1 MAKEINDVEGMKRS
15 IETDAVIIKK
25 EIVCNICKGS
35 WNRQYDVEI
44 HIRSDHCPY
53 KYLHMCT
60 NADCKKTLVKKRDH
74 YFEKNKKK
82 VACTEGYKT
91 VEFPNSRLVM
101 NSDYECPKCAG
112 RYKSSAGLST
122 HEKNCEA
129 LKPVLVKGKA
139 PILEPVVAP
148 GAVPEAA
155 PAAAS
160 EEADIDNQCVEYK
173 VNFDEVIEEQ
183 EDGEAQLA
191 AAAAITMPYEDVV
204 MIDNKKKLIE
214 SIQVELNKMN
224 QLMTLEE
231 KIFKE
236 IRGLIFLN
244 SKNFS
249 SIHNQTT
256 MEDDGD
262 SENLSS
268 VDNSKSKRKRL
279 SENDDH
285 KEKNRAKDDDKS
297 TTTTINSECGD
308 EETSSE
314 PLQEVNKIARI
325 KFHKNN

>member
-1 MAKEINDVEGMKRS
+1 MAKEEGMKRS

-44 HIRSDHCPY
+44 HIRSDHYPY

-60 NADCKKTLVKKRDH
+60 NADCKRTVK
-74 YFEKNKKK
+74 
-82 VACTEGYKT
+82 
-91 VEFPNSRLVM
+91 
-101 NSDYECPKCAG
+101 
-112 RYKSSAGLST
+112 

-285 KEKNRAKDDDKS
+285 KKENRAKDDDKS
-297 TTTTINSECGD
+297 TTITINSECGD

>member
-82 VACTEGYKT
+82 VACTG
-91 VEFPNSRLVM
+91 
-101 NSDYECPKCAG
+101 
-112 RYKSSAGLST
+112 
-122 HEKNCEA
+122 
-129 LKPVLVKGKA
+129 
-139 PILEPVVAP
+139 
-148 GAVPEAA
+148 EAA

-236 IRGLIFLN
+236 IRGLNFLN
-244 SKNFS
+244 SKYFP

-285 KEKNRAKDDDKS
+285 KKKNRAKDDDKS